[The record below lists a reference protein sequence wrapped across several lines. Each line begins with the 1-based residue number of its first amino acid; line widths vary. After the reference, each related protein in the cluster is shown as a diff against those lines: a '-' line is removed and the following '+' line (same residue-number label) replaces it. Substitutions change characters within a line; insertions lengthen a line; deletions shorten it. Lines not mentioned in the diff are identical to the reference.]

1 MNISLVYRLSVS
13 DKSGPVTSQACFY
26 GGLTAFL
33 IAIDNFKSCV
43 RMISS
48 CAENINDIARKVY
61 SDKMQKRT
69 RTYTGRT
76 AMTVMEMIMAL
87 AIIGFVFAALLPQF
101 RLINNSWDSKQG
113 NAEVL
118 QNGRVLMDHISRNL
132 SEAASIIAVSD
143 PCETDGYIEF
153 EDNDGNSL
161 RYEIDA
167 GNYVEFGPVGNL
179 SDLAGPVSSLQFT
192 CYDDNDFSTNI
203 TDGNYIRLVNVQ
215 TVLPNSA
222 ALGQD
227 KTFTTS
233 IYLRTGQGSSCDSN
247 LVGWWKLDE
256 TSGTIATDSS
266 GNSNDGTLVNMDP
279 ATDWISGQVGG
290 ALDFDG
296 WNDYV
301 NLGAD
306 SSLNF
311 ETSEPFTIAAWVKTT
326 ENYGIVVSF
335 RSSTDDG
342 ADIDLSVGY
351 EGANN
356 DPGKAMFLVRQ
367 DGGGQYA
374 NVAGDLV
381 SDGQWHHVAG
391 VRDSSGTIELFV
403 DGESQGTDSG
413 AQSGGAITTDLR
425 AIGSERR
432 WVSVGYGT
440 ADQRYLEGTVDDVR
454 IYNRA
459 LDANE
464 IAQLIN
470 TITFEAFTE
479 AKVDTDGTS
488 ITIPT
493 PADSTVS
500 ILGSWTSGLTHTAE
514 AGSNRLLVLTA
525 HVEEGGSISLN
536 SVTYG
541 GQPMTK
547 VIDEIAGTSYRA
559 YVVTYILKET
569 GIAAASGNTFVPNWS
584 TTPDNVSYSSVFLSN
599 VNQTTPIGATTSNG
613 TSGSSPNPITTS
625 SLSTANGDMVIVA
638 ATCGNTGDYTVD
650 NGFTEAIELDMASST
665 GVAGYKTA
673 TGSNETPSV
682 THSGPNRQVIVGM
695 VVQSGGMSDI
705 EGDLLIAAVAT
716 DGDTSSSL
724 AAPLGEGWTKINAA
738 NYNGQV
744 TLGAWWKLADASE
757 SASHQF
763 TWSGD
768 EQAYGWIMRFTGH
781 DPTDPINTWSAGG
794 ESSSTPTSPEVTTTV
809 DNCLILRLGAFDDA
823 DITVD
828 DPCLSGHTAIT
839 MDESGSSGIT
849 LFQDG
854 FETGFGN
861 WTTDWNRSSSMQHSG
876 TWSAEADRYSNNLTS
891 NVINTSGYSSIT
903 IDFWYWVQGID
914 DNDNVYLQLY
924 DSSGNYDNYFEVGNQ
939 SEGQWLH
946 YQQTITDSQ
955 YLHSNFRVNF
965 SGSSID
971 NGEYLWIDDFVITVP
986 ADGTVSGGAGYILQG
1001 ASGDSGTSNF
1011 TLTAANEAQMITIAI
1026 APQVSD
1032 ELGAC
1037 SGSLRP

>member
-1 MNISLVYRLSVS
+1 
-13 DKSGPVTSQACFY
+13 
-26 GGLTAFL
+26 
-33 IAIDNFKSCV
+33 
-43 RMISS
+43 
-48 CAENINDIARKVY
+48 
-61 SDKMQKRT
+61 
-69 RTYTGRT
+69 
-76 AMTVMEMIMAL
+76 MTIMEMIMAL
-87 AIIGFVFAALLPQF
+87 AIIGMVFAAMLPQF

-132 SEAASIIAVSD
+132 SEAAAIIAVSD
-143 PCETDGYIEF
+143 SCETDGYIEF
-153 EDNDGNSL
+153 EGNDGNSL

-167 GNYVEFGPVGNL
+167 SSYVEFGPSGNL

-192 CYDDNDFSTNI
+192 CYDDNDFSTSI
-203 TDGNYIRLVNVQ
+203 TDGNYIRLVNVRA
-215 TVLPNSA
+215 VLPNPA

-227 KTFTTS
+227 KTFATS
-233 IYLRTGQGSSCDSN
+233 IYLRTGHGSSCDSG

-256 TSGTIATDSS
+256 TSGTTAADSS
-266 GNSNDGTLVNMDP
+266 GNNNDGTLVRMDP

-296 WNDYV
+296 SNDYV
-301 NLGAD
+301 NCGNGQ
-306 SSLNF
+306 SLDIIDDI
-311 ETSEPFTIAAWVKTT
+311 TIAFWLYLDNFSNEPDVITKG
-326 ENYGIVVSF
+326 NYTQSYSVWIT
-335 RSSTDDG
+335 SSG
-342 ADIDLSVGY
+342 QVRFAL
-351 EGANN
+351 NN
-356 DPGKAMFLVRQ
+356 DRLTSNSTLSTGTWYHIAVTREDSNRKI
-367 DGGGQYA
+367 YI
-374 NVAGDLV
+374 
-381 SDGQWHHVAG
+381 DGQEDAS
-391 VRDSSGTIELFV
+391 DT
-403 DGESQGTDSG
+403 
-413 AQSGGAITTDLR
+413 
-425 AIGSERR
+425 
-432 WVSVGYGT
+432 YGT
-440 ADQRYLEGTVDDVR
+440 AIGTTAGALTMSSSSYPLNGRLDDVR

-459 LDANE
+459 LDTNE
-464 IAQLIN
+464 IDQLSSFVTYN
-470 TITFEAFTE
+470 AFSE
-479 AKVDTDGTS
+479 AKVDTNGTS

-514 AGSNRLLVLTA
+514 AGSNRLLILTA
-525 HVEEGGSISLN
+525 HVEEGGAINLN

-541 GQPMTK
+541 GQSMTK
-547 VIDEIAGTSYRA
+547 VIDEITGTTTRA
-559 YVVTYILKET
+559 YVATYILKET
-569 GIAAASGNTFVPNWS
+569 GIAAASGNTFIPNWS

-599 VNQTTPIGATTSNG
+599 VNQTTPVGATAHNG
-613 TSGSSPNPITTS
+613 TAGSSPNPITTS

-638 ATCGNTGDYTVD
+638 ATCGNTGDYTVN
-650 NGFTEAIELDMASST
+650 NGFTEAVELDMASST

-673 TGSNETPSV
+673 IGSNETPSV
-682 THSGPNRQVIVGM
+682 THSGPNRQVIIGM
-695 VVQSGGMSDI
+695 VVQSGGISGI

-724 AAPLGEGWTKINAA
+724 TAPAGQGWTKINAA

-763 TWSGD
+763 TWSGN

-781 DPTDPINTWSAGG
+781 DPSEPINTWSAGG

-809 DNCLILRLGAFDDA
+809 DNCMILRLGAFDD
-823 DITVD
+823 DNITED
-828 DPCLSGHTAIT
+828 DPGLSGHSAIT
-839 MDESGSSGIT
+839 MDSSSGGGVVI
-849 LFQDG
+849 FQDG
-854 FETGFGN
+854 FETGLGN

-876 TWSAEADRYSNNLTS
+876 TWSAEADRYSNNLMS
-891 NVINTSGYSSIT
+891 NVINTSSYSSIT

-939 SEGQWLH
+939 PEGQWLH
-946 YQQTITDSQ
+946 YQETITDSQ

-986 ADGTVSGGAGYILQG
+986 GNGTVSGGAGYILQSS
-1001 ASGDSGTSNF
+1001 SGDSGTSNF
-1011 TLTAANEAQMITIAI
+1011 SLTSANEAQMITIAI
-1026 APQVSD
+1026 APEVSD

-1037 SGSLRP
+1037 NGSLRP